1 MTLRY
6 DPEARRYVGERVAV
20 PAEVFASVQQ
30 ELVRSGGVP
39 EDRAFALL
47 LDELVWKYDRRAV
60 AVQ

>member
-1 MTLRY
+1 VTLRY
-6 DPEARRYVGERVAV
+6 DPEARRYVGERVSV

-60 AVQ
+60 AVR

>member
-1 MTLRY
+1 MTLHY
-6 DPEARRYVGERVAV
+6 DPEAGRYVGERVSV
-20 PAEVFASVQQ
+20 PAEVFATVQR

-47 LDELVWKYDRRAV
+47 LNELVWKYDRRAV

>member
-6 DPEARRYVGERVAV
+6 DPQARRYVGEQVSV

-30 ELVRSGGVP
+30 ALVRSGGVP